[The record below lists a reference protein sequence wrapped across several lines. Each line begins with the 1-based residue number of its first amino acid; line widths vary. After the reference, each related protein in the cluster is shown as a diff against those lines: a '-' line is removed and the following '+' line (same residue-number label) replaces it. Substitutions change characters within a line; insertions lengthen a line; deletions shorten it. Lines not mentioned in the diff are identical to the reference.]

1 MATLTD
7 ALRVFA
13 RSGKL
18 IRFEAHA
25 DSGNVFLNLSEIR
38 APLNGGAQSPGNT
51 SDIGNKSVAFDAPRG
66 LGHPAVS
73 VTKPCLVCGN
83 QIMAKRSGSL
93 YCSAKCKQAA
103 YRQRLAA

>member
-51 SDIGNKSVAFDAPRG
+51 SDIG
-66 LGHPAVS
+66 
-73 VTKPCLVCGN
+73 
-83 QIMAKRSGSL
+83 KRSVLASITGFAWLCGESWVYGS
-93 YCSAKCKQAA
+93 
-103 YRQRLAA
+103 RRGRGDF